1 MQRNRVFFVLIA
13 LLASMV
19 LVLAGCGGDD
29 GEEEAAAGPAQESYV
44 NNPYTN
50 GEDLSGTTVNIF
62 GAFVDTDAER
72 FNASMVSFEEETGI
86 DIQYEGSGD
95 FESLITVRVEGG
107 DPPDIAAF
115 PQPGLMQ
122 DLAERGHIMDLMNF
136 MEMDY
141 LQQQYDQSW
150 LDLASHE
157 GIMAGVWYR
166 ASVKSLVWYPV
177 PEFSE
182 AGYEIPETWAEM
194 LELSQQMVDDGNTPW
209 SIAIESSGATGWVAT
224 DWLEDIM
231 LRIHPPEVYDR
242 WVVGEL
248 GFDSPEVREAMG
260 VMEPNRLDGFVAGD
274 ISPRDYPPAHEKLIE
289 ALNGIDL
296 DEIGERKQADLKLS
310 ERIPNPVI
318 RSFLLKNLKRKDSR
332 YTWRIDLESLE
343 RSMEPLSSWPEEL
356 KTKKYQGPALFLRGE
371 RSDYIKSD
379 DISGIRKIF
388 PNAQIKTVE
397 DAGHWIHFDNRDT
410 FTDMLSDFLHQ
421 VHK

>member
-1 MQRNRVFFVLIA
+1 MNLHYTERGKGYPLVFLHGLF
-13 LLASMV
+13 
-19 LVLAGCGGDD
+19 G
-29 GEEEAAAGPAQESYV
+29 
-44 NNPYTN
+44 
-50 GEDLSGTTVNIF
+50 SGSVWIRI
-62 GAFVDTDAER
+62 AER
-72 FNASMVSFEEETGI
+72 FSKEYRCILPDLPGH
-86 DIQYEGSGD
+86 GD
-95 FESLITVRVEGG
+95 SPAGELINYPLMAKSVISL
-107 DPPDIAAF
+107 
-115 PQPGLMQ
+115 
-122 DLAERGHIMDLMNF
+122 
-136 MEMDY
+136 
-141 LQQQYDQSW
+141 
-150 LDLASHE
+150 LD
-157 GIMAGVWYR
+157 
-166 ASVKSLVWYPV
+166 K
-177 PEFSE
+177 
-182 AGYEIPETWAEM
+182 
-194 LELSQQMVDDGNTPW
+194 
-209 SIAIESSGATGWVAT
+209 
-224 DWLEDIM
+224 
-231 LRIHPPEVYDR
+231 LRIDKCVCIGHS
-242 WVVGEL
+242 VG
-248 GFDSPEVREAMG
+248 GKTAMACA
-260 VMEPNRLDGFVAGD
+260 VKEPNRLDGFVAGD